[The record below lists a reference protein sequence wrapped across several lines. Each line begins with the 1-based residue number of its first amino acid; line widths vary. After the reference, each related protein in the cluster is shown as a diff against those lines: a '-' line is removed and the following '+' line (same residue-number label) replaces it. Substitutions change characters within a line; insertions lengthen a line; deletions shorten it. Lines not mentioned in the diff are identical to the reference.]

1 MIGFIRAFVAATLAT
16 AWYGAIILWASY
28 RRTPGQ
34 ARICDECPR
43 KWALAILRWTGTRVE
58 VENPGRIVPG
68 RPQIVVVNHV
78 SWFDVLAVAG
88 HLPGRHRF
96 VAKKE
101 LANVPVFGQ
110 SWRACGHISIDR
122 DNRGS
127 AIRSLERA
135 RQELDEGAPTVV
147 LFPEGTR
154 SASGELKPFKKGAF
168 MLALQTGV
176 EIVPVAVLGTREIL
190 PKGSL
195 LVRTGRTIRLRIGEP
210 IPVTGLTMEDRDA
223 LAARARTSVADLLQG

>member
-1 MIGFIRAFVAATLAT
+1 MIGFLRAFVAAVLAT
-16 AWYGAIILWASY
+16 AWYGGVILWASY

-34 ARICDECPR
+34 KRICEECPR
-43 KWALAILRWTGTRVE
+43 KWALAILRWTGTRV
-58 VENPGRIVPG
+58 VVDNPERIVPD
-68 RPQIVVVNHV
+68 RPQIAVVNHV

-88 HLPGRHRF
+88 HLPGPHRF

-101 LANVPVFGQ
+101 LANVPVFGPAWQ
-110 SWRACGHISIDR
+110 ACGHISIDR

-127 AIRSLERA
+127 AIRSLDRA
-135 RQELDEGAPTVV
+135 RRELEEGAPTVV

-168 MLALQTGV
+168 MLALQTGA
-176 EIVPVAVLGTREIL
+176 EIVPVGVLGTREIM
-190 PKGSL
+190 PKGSW

-210 IPVTGLTMEDRDA
+210 IPVTGLTMESRDE
-223 LAARARTSVADLLQG
+223 LAARARAAVADLLRG

>member
-1 MIGFIRAFVAATLAT
+1 MIGFFRALVAAVLAT

-34 ARICDECPR
+34 TRICDECPR
-43 KWALAILRWTGTRVE
+43 KWALMILRWTGTRVV
-58 VENPGRIVPG
+58 VEYPERIVTG
-68 RPQIVVVNHV
+68 HPQIVVVNHV

-101 LANVPVFGQ
+101 LANVPVFGPVL
-110 SWRACGHISIDR
+110 RACGHISIDR

-127 AIRSLERA
+127 AIRSLDLA
-135 RQELDEGAPTVV
+135 RRELEEGAPTVV

-168 MLALQTGV
+168 MLALQSGA
-176 EIVPVAVLGTREIL
+176 EIVPVALLGTREIM
-190 PKGSL
+190 PKGSF
-195 LVRTGRTIRLRIGEP
+195 LVRTGRTIRVRIGEP
-210 IPVTGLTMEDRDA
+210 IPVTGLTLEDRDE
-223 LAARARTSVADLLQG
+223 LADRARSAVADLLQG